1 MIINSFL
8 NKVSHIFLFI
18 NLGLYLISCNSL
30 VVDNTSFSRIEI
42 IGPDEIDIS
51 KQIQVYRDSINYKLD
66 NVIGYSDNLYTKTD
80 FNNINFNSSL
90 GNLVADIIFIQSD
103 SVFKRQENKQ
113 IDFVLQNHGGIRS
126 SLLEGD
132 IKLTDI
138 YKILPFENEIVILEL
153 PGETVKE
160 MISFLNQEKNPHP
173 FSGMSI
179 KKNKKLIQNRIID
192 YNKKYYLAT
201 NDYLLNGG
209 DNMFFLSKNTKVYR
223 LGYSLRDAFIDYTK
237 TNVKLTSKIDD
248 RFLKNE

>member
-1 MIINSFL
+1 M

-42 IGPDEIDIS
+42 IGPDEIDVS

-103 SVFKRQENKQ
+103 SVFKKQENKQ

>member
-1 MIINSFL
+1 M

-30 VVDNTSFSRIEI
+30 VVNNTSFSRIEI

-51 KQIQVYRDSINYKLD
+51 NQIQVYRDSINYKLD

-103 SVFKRQENKQ
+103 SVFKKQENKQ

-179 KKNKKLIQNRIID
+179 KKNKNLIQNRIID
-192 YNKKYYLAT
+192 SNKKYYLAT

>member
-1 MIINSFL
+1 M

-30 VVDNTSFSRIEI
+30 VVNNTSFSRIEI

-51 KQIQVYRDSINYKLD
+51 NQIQVYRDSINYKLD

-80 FNNINFNSSL
+80 FNNVNFNSSL

-103 SVFKRQENKQ
+103 SVFKKQENKQ

>member
-1 MIINSFL
+1 M

-51 KQIQVYRDSINYKLD
+51 NQIQVYRDSINYKLD

-103 SVFKRQENKQ
+103 SVFKKQENKQ

-153 PGETVKE
+153 PAETVKE

-179 KKNKKLIQNRIID
+179 KKNKNLIQNRVID
-192 YNKKYYLAT
+192 SNKKYYLAT

>member
-1 MIINSFL
+1 M

-51 KQIQVYRDSINYKLD
+51 NQIQVYRDSINYKLD

-103 SVFKRQENKQ
+103 SVFKKQENKQ

-153 PGETVKE
+153 PGDTVKE

-179 KKNKKLIQNRIID
+179 KKNKNLIQNRIID
-192 YNKKYYLAT
+192 SNKKYYLAT

>member
-1 MIINSFL
+1 M

-51 KQIQVYRDSINYKLD
+51 NQIQVYRDSINYKLD

-103 SVFKRQENKQ
+103 SVFKKQENKQ

-138 YKILPFENEIVILEL
+138 YKILPFENEIVIIEL

>member
-1 MIINSFL
+1 M

-51 KQIQVYRDSINYKLD
+51 NQIQVYRDSINYKLD

-103 SVFKRQENKQ
+103 SVFKKQENKQ

-138 YKILPFENEIVILEL
+138 YKILPFENEIVIIEL

-179 KKNKKLIQNRIID
+179 KKNKILIQNRIID
-192 YNKKYYLAT
+192 STKKYYLAT

>member
-1 MIINSFL
+1 L

-51 KQIQVYRDSINYKLD
+51 NQIQVYRDSINYKLD

-103 SVFKRQENKQ
+103 SVFKKQENKQ

-160 MISFLNQEKNPHP
+160 IISFLNQEKNPHP

-179 KKNKKLIQNRIID
+179 KKNKILIQNRIID
-192 YNKKYYLAT
+192 STKKYYLAT

-237 TNVKLTSKIDD
+237 KNVKLKSKIDD

>member
-1 MIINSFL
+1 M

-51 KQIQVYRDSINYKLD
+51 NQIQVYRDSINYKLD

-103 SVFKRQENKQ
+103 SVFKKQENKQ

-160 MISFLNQEKNPHP
+160 IISFLNQEKNPHP

-179 KKNKKLIQNRIID
+179 KKNKILIQNRIID
-192 YNKKYYLAT
+192 STKKYYLAT

>member
-1 MIINSFL
+1 M

-51 KQIQVYRDSINYKLD
+51 NQIQVYRDSINYKLD

-103 SVFKRQENKQ
+103 SVFKKQENKQ

-153 PGETVKE
+153 QGETVKE

-179 KKNKKLIQNRIID
+179 KKNKNLIQNRIID
-192 YNKKYYLAT
+192 SNKKYYLAT

>member
-1 MIINSFL
+1 M

-18 NLGLYLISCNSL
+18 NVGLYLISCNSL
-30 VVDNTSFSRIEI
+30 IVDNTSFSRIEV

-51 KQIQVYRDSINYKLD
+51 NQIQVYRDSINYKLD

-103 SVFKRQENKQ
+103 SVFKKQENKQ

-153 PGETVKE
+153 QGETVKE

-173 FSGMSI
+173 FSKGSI
-179 KKNKKLIQNRIID
+179 LYISVSLISPSNSDERIPP
-192 YNKKYYLAT
+192 
-201 NDYLLNGG
+201 
-209 DNMFFLSKNTKVYR
+209 
-223 LGYSLRDAFIDYTK
+223 
-237 TNVKLTSKIDD
+237 
-248 RFLKNE
+248 

>member
-1 MIINSFL
+1 M

-103 SVFKRQENKQ
+103 SVFKKQENKQ

-179 KKNKKLIQNRIID
+179 KKNKNLIQNRIID
-192 YNKKYYLAT
+192 SNKKYYLAT

>member
-1 MIINSFL
+1 M

-30 VVDNTSFSRIEI
+30 VVNNTSFSRIEI

-51 KQIQVYRDSINYKLD
+51 NQIQVYRDSINYKLD

-103 SVFKRQENKQ
+103 SVFKKQENKQ

-138 YKILPFENEIVILEL
+138 YKILPFENEIVIIEL

-179 KKNKKLIQNRIID
+179 KKNKNLIQNRIID
-192 YNKKYYLAT
+192 STKKYYLAT

>member
-1 MIINSFL
+1 M

-30 VVDNTSFSRIEI
+30 VVNNTSFSRIEI

-51 KQIQVYRDSINYKLD
+51 NQIQVYRDSINYKLD

-103 SVFKRQENKQ
+103 SVFKKQENKQ

>member
-1 MIINSFL
+1 M

-51 KQIQVYRDSINYKLD
+51 NQIQVYRDSINYKLD

-103 SVFKRQENKQ
+103 SVFKKQENKQ

-248 RFLKNE
+248 RFIKNE

>member
-1 MIINSFL
+1 M

-51 KQIQVYRDSINYKLD
+51 NQIQVYRDSINYKLD

-103 SVFKRQENKQ
+103 SVFKKQENKQ

-179 KKNKKLIQNRIID
+179 KKNKNLIQNRIID
-192 YNKKYYLAT
+192 YNKKYY
-201 NDYLLNGG
+201 
-209 DNMFFLSKNTKVYR
+209 FRQWV
-223 LGYSLRDAFIDYTK
+223 
-237 TNVKLTSKIDD
+237 
-248 RFLKNE
+248 

>member
-1 MIINSFL
+1 M
-8 NKVSHIFLFI
+8 NKVYNIFLFF
-18 NLGLYLISCNSL
+18 NLGLFLISCNSL
-30 VVDNTSFSRIEI
+30 EVDNSSFSRIEV
-42 IGPDEIDIS
+42 IGPDEVNIYNHINIY
-51 KQIQVYRDSINYKLD
+51 KDSIDYKLD
-66 NVIGYSDNLYTKTD
+66 NVIGYSDELYTKAD
-80 FNNINFNSSL
+80 FTNIKFNSSL
-90 GNLVADIIFIQSD
+90 GNLIADIIFIQSD
-103 SVFKRQENKQ
+103 SVFKEQENKQ
-113 IDFVLQNHGGIRS
+113 IDFVIQNHGGIRS
-126 SLLEGD
+126 SLLKGEV
-132 IKLTDI
+132 KLTDI

-179 KKNKKLIQNRIID
+179 KKNKNLIQNRTID
-192 YNKKYYLAT
+192 YSKKYYLAT

>member
-1 MIINSFL
+1 M

-30 VVDNTSFSRIEI
+30 VVNNTSFSRIEI

-51 KQIQVYRDSINYKLD
+51 NQIQVYRDSINYKLD

-103 SVFKRQENKQ
+103 SVFKKQENKQ

-153 PGETVKE
+153 PGDTVKE

-248 RFLKNE
+248 RFIKNE